1 MKKFLPPV
9 KTPPPE
15 PLDMQSASAWVT
27 IIEAVIQAERIRTG
41 KDVVDASCISDANSD
56 QHRNHHGS

>member
-1 MKKFLPPV
+1 MKFLPPI

-15 PLDMQSASAWVT
+15 PLDMQSASALAA

-41 KDVVDASCISDANSD
+41 NEKVDASCISDSIAPTERSD
-56 QHRNHHGS
+56 VNK

>member
-41 KDVVDASCISDANSD
+41 KEKVHAFCIGNPWVPSDLSD
-56 QHRNHHGS
+56 K